1 MNVLYE
7 ALEGV
12 DNLIPRAKI
21 TIITQSQ
28 IIVDGFPTETEVK
41 LDTFAHIQ
49 PLTSFDMQ
57 KFTEATL
64 DSRSNYQFWIL
75 DNLVEVLNMLNNT
88 KSEIVWSDRKF
99 TIYSKDDWSSNGWIQ
114 VIGSEVKNG

>member
-21 TIITQSQ
+21 TIITKTQ
-28 IIVDGFPTETEVK
+28 IIEDGFPTETEVEI
-41 LDTFAHIQ
+41 DAFAHIQ

-57 KFTEATL
+57 KFTDSTL
-64 DSRSNYQFWIL
+64 DSRSNYIFWIL
-75 DNLVEVLNMLNNT
+75 DNLVEVLNVINDT
-88 KSEIVWSDRKF
+88 KCEIMWGDRKF
-99 TIYSKDDWSSNGWIQ
+99 TIYSKDDWNSNGWIQ
-114 VIGSEVKNG
+114 VIGSERAN